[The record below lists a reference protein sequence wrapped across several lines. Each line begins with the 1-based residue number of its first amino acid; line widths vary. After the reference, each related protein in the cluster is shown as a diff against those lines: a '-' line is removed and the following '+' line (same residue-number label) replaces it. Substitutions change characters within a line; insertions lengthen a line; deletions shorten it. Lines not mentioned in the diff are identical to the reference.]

1 MFKFVRTS
9 ILVLNI
15 VNLNSYNYIL
25 LKLSDF
31 TKKYYTKL
39 LLKGLLLFLAF
50 GLLFFLVTL
59 GVEYFLWLNST
70 GRLVLLLVFVGIELF
85 LLFKYILT
93 PLFYLFKI
101 KKGIS
106 HKQASLLIGKHF
118 TDVDDKLFNLL
129 DLAEDNDQSEL
140 LLASIE
146 QRSEKLDPIPFTKA
160 VDFGENLKYLKYLAI
175 PALLFGLIWLSGNL
189 SDFFGSYNRV
199 VNYDVAYEPPAPFS
213 FKLLSNDLNVLDSK
227 TVTVQVTTEGE
238 IRPDQV
244 FISINGKDLLLQ
256 QNNGIYQYTF
266 TPPLTSTNF
275 SFKANGIFSREY
287 SLNALKTPSIQN
299 FELLLNYPNY
309 TNRRSET
316 LKSTGNATFPE
327 GTKVTWQIEGK
338 NTENIHLVTKDTSL
352 AFSKASDKFEISKR
366 VFSNLTY
373 QLSTSNENIVDY
385 EKLEYR
391 FDVIK
396 DAYPTIKA
404 KQVLD
409 SLNPNTS
416 YYIGEASDD
425 YKLRRI
431 RLVCYL
437 DGDAENKQIIELGK
451 PDSNFNQFYYTF
463 PSGLQLDAGKNYSF
477 YFEATDND
485 GVRNGKTSKSQV
497 FSTVLLDEN
506 QLKNKELESQQ
517 AIIDNLDK
525 SLEKFKEQ
533 KETLKE
539 INQNQKEKKQ
549 LNFNDQNQIKDFL
562 KKQQQQEQM
571 MEKFSKQLKE
581 NLNKSEKEDE
591 MNELLKERL
600 ERQEIEA
607 KKNEKLLEELNKIA
621 DKIDKEELAKR
632 LEELGKKQQNSER
645 NLEQLLELTKRYY
658 VTEKLSQLA
667 KDLEKL
673 AKRQDILSEL
683 RLGEEFSNE
692 QQEKLNEK
700 FEKIA
705 EELDELKKDNAD
717 LKKPLDINVD
727 KKKEEAVKQDQKDAL
742 EEINKHQGNEQS
754 SDSEE
759 KENSA
764 NNAKK
769 KQKSAAQKMKEM
781 SEQLEESSAGG
792 GGGGSSI
799 TEDAEMLR
807 QILDNLVI
815 FSFKQESLY
824 ENLEK
829 IDADAPQFSS
839 SIREQQELRKLFEH
853 VDDSLFSL
861 SLRRAELSEFVNE
874 QITEVYYNTDK
885 ALEAIAESQIYQGV
899 SYQKYVLTAANSL
912 SDFLANTLD
921 NMQQSMQS
929 GEGQGEGEGFQLPD
943 IIKKQGELKEKME
956 GQGKSGEGKP
966 SGKGKGQQGEGQK
979 GEGEGESGEGGKKGQ
994 GKEGEGGE
1002 SGQGKGGKSGEGGEG
1017 DGQGKNGKGKGK
1029 DGENGEGGQGSE
1041 GGSGSGQGNGPS
1053 EEELKEIYEIY
1064 KEQQTI
1070 RARLE
1075 EQLQDMIN
1083 GSDRKLGQKLLR
1095 QMEDFENELL
1105 ENGFTQRGMNKM
1117 NNIQYELL
1125 KLENAAMKQ
1134 GKKPERESNTNKNRF
1149 NNPIL
1154 TKPSLLG
1161 DYRNEIEILN
1171 RQALPLRQNF
1181 QNKVKEYFKSDD

>member
-15 VNLNSYNYIL
+15 VNLNSYNNIL

-70 GRLVLLLVFVGIELF
+70 GRLILLLIFVVIEAF

-93 PLFYLFKI
+93 PLFYLFKL
-101 KKGIS
+101 KQGIS

-118 TDVDDKLFNLL
+118 PDVDDKLYNLL
-129 DLAEDNDQSEL
+129 DLADDKNQSEL

-146 QRSEKLDPIPFTKA
+146 QRSETLNPIPFTKA
-160 VDFGENLKYLKYLAI
+160 VDFGENVKYVKYLAI

-199 VNYDVAYEPPAPFS
+199 VNYDVAYEPPAPFA
-213 FKLLSNDLNVLDSK
+213 FRLLSNDLNVLDSK
-227 TVTVQVTTEGE
+227 AVTVQVTTEGE

-244 FISINGKDLLLQ
+244 FITIDGRDLLLQ
-256 QNNGIYQYTF
+256 QQNGIYQYTF
-266 TPPLTSTNF
+266 TPPLTSTSF

-287 SLNALKTPSIQN
+287 QMKALKTPSIQN
-299 FELLLNYPNY
+299 FELLLNYPMY
-309 TNRRSET
+309 TNRKSEI

-338 NTENIHLVTKDTSL
+338 HTENIHLVTKDTAL
-352 AFSKASDKFEISKR
+352 AFSKTEDAFQISKR
-366 VFSNLTY
+366 VFSNLNY
-373 QLSTSNENIVDY
+373 ELSTSNTNVVDY
-385 EKLEYR
+385 EKLAYR

-431 RLVCYL
+431 RLVCYP
-437 DGDAENKQIIELGK
+437 DEDAENQQILELGE
-451 PDSNFNQFYYTF
+451 PNSNFNQFYYTF

-485 GVRNGKTSKSQV
+485 RVHNGKTSKSQV

-517 AIIDNLDK
+517 SIINNLDK

-549 LNFNDQNQIKDFL
+549 LNFNDQNQVKDFL

-571 MEKFSKQLKE
+571 MQKFSKQLKE
-581 NLNKSEKEDE
+581 NLKKSEKEDE

-621 DKIDKEELAKR
+621 EKIDKEELAKR

-658 VTEKLSQLA
+658 VTEKAAQLA

-673 AKRQDILSEL
+673 AEKQEQEGDKESSE
-683 RLGEEFSNE
+683 GKKEE
-692 QQEKLNEK
+692 QEKLNDE
-700 FEKIA
+700 FEKLA
-705 EELDELKKDNAD
+705 EEMKELQKDNAD
-717 LKKPLDINVD
+717 LKKPLDLQLD
-727 KKKEEAVKQDQKDAL
+727 KQKEEGIKGDQQEAS
-742 EEINKHQGNEQS
+742 EQL
-754 SDSEE
+754 E
-759 KENSA
+759 KEKTEPKGSQEKQESS
-764 NNAKK
+764 KK
-769 KQKSAAQKMKEM
+769 ASQKQKSAAQKMKEM
-781 SEQLEESSAGG
+781 SEELSESSSG

-815 FSFKQESLY
+815 FSFKQENLY
-824 ENLEK
+824 EVLEEV
-829 IDADAPQFSS
+829 DVDAPQFSS

-853 VDDSLFSL
+853 VDDSLFAL

-929 GEGQGEGEGFQLPD
+929 GQGQGEGDGFQLPD
-943 IIKKQGELKEKME
+943 IIKQQGELQEKME
-956 GQGKSGEGKP
+956 GQGKSGQGKP
-966 SGKGKGQQGEGQK
+966 AGQGDGQQGEGQK
-979 GEGEGESGEGGKKGQ
+979 GEGEGESGQSGEKGKGGEGEKGPGESGY
-994 GKEGEGGE
+994 GKEG
-1002 SGQGKGGKSGEGGEG
+1002 QGGEG
-1017 DGQGKNGKGKGK
+1017 DGQGKNGKGKGNGG
-1029 DGENGEGGQGSE
+1029 DGEGGQGSQGGGE
-1041 GGSGSGQGNGPS
+1041 GNGQGDGPS

-1064 KEQQTI
+1064 KEQQMI
-1070 RARLE
+1070 RQRLE
-1075 EQLQDMIN
+1075 KQLQDMIN
-1083 GSDRKLGQKLLR
+1083 SSDRKLGEKLLR

-1105 ENGFTQRGMNKM
+1105 ENGFTQRGLNKM

-1134 GKKPERESNTNKNRF
+1134 GKKPERESNTNKNQF
-1149 NNPIL
+1149 NNPIT
-1154 TKPSLLG
+1154 TKPSLLE

-1181 QNKVKEYFKSDD
+1181 QNRVKEYFKSDD